1 MGVSW
6 KNEKVVKHFR
16 GIEDTRTYTKS
27 PLKKNS
33 NCVIIHVGTIVLR
46 SSQDPETIVKN
57 IIDMAKNCKDDKN
70 EILISSLVPRLDNL
84 NGKSRQVNIFL
95 KKLCKKNCLCGL
107 L

>member
-1 MGVSW
+1 MKKLWNISGES
-6 KNEKVVKHFR
+6 KIQEL
-16 GIEDTRTYTKS
+16 TKS

-33 NCVIIHVGTIVLR
+33 NCVIIDVGTIVLR

-84 NGKSRQVNIFL
+84 NGKSRQVNSFEKIV
-95 KKLCKKNCLCGL
+95 
-107 L
+107 

>member
-1 MGVSW
+1 
-6 KNEKVVKHFR
+6 
-16 GIEDTRTYTKS
+16 
-27 PLKKNS
+27 
-33 NCVIIHVGTIVLR
+33 
-46 SSQDPETIVKN
+46 
-57 IIDMAKNCKDDKN
+57 MAKNCKDDKN